1 MRRLLVLAC
10 LGAPLALVAAC
21 GSNSGTPS
29 GTGGKAGTGG
39 ASGSGG
45 ASATGGKTGT
55 GGAGTGGTVGTGG
68 AGTGGAGTGGAGTG
82 GAAGPGTG
90 GAAGAGTGGAAQ
102 GGAGGPGGAGGAAAT
117 SPTLAQLCSAGSSA
131 GAGGGASGAAG
142 AGGGTAT
149 SLAFTNVTYQ
159 GDPRVIPSEA
169 LFSFINTVDDPHTQI
184 MRLHNGGTTDVH
196 ITSLQLVGNTLA
208 PGTNPPAT
216 PGAAGGTLFPLNYNE
231 VSLPAAFKIT
241 PNKTIPATLAAGADL
256 DVTVQFLSTQTNP
269 PDRMYNIGG
278 QAVSAVLVAKT
289 DAPGC
294 IPAGLYAVSLW
305 NNSETGLDSTTTP
318 PTLPSANWARY
329 EPTFGQVVATL
340 GYKVNLGSDFI
351 QALNT
356 NNMAI
361 LGPAYSTEEVQI
373 HTFVKADSAAPVQL
387 LAVGR
392 FAPPTDLP
400 YGWYPVG
407 SLTGM
412 PAGAGGAGGA
422 AAGGAGG
429 AGGAGAGGAAG
440 AAPPTVTDA
449 QPAAIPSTST
459 QAATQPAPLKVVATM
474 LSSPLGVDWN
484 TSNYSEQILPPL
496 KTGSDGTTFDPGTM
510 TFGIWTFSNQRTT
523 GGLSSAGVPAPNV
536 GNGDYDYTQDS
547 LNIDAVH
554 SHRVRVYPLKYRA
567 GVVVPHAYL
576 IGWEEASNGDYQDFV
591 FLLKN
596 VSPGP
601 APSL

>member
-1 MRRLLVLAC
+1 
-10 LGAPLALVAAC
+10 
-21 GSNSGTPS
+21 GTS
-29 GTGGKAGTGG
+29 GTGGRP
-39 ASGSGG
+39 GS
-45 ASATGGKTGT
+45 
-55 GGAGTGGTVGTGG
+55 GGAGTGGSVGTGG
-68 AGTGGAGTGGAGTG
+68 TGATIDGGVPDSAGGAASGGSTPAQTGGAGGSAG
-82 GAAGPGTG
+82 GPGGPTLASLCPATAGVG
-90 GAAGAGTGGAAQ
+90 GAAGAGGA
-102 GGAGGPGGAGGAAAT
+102 
-117 SPTLAQLCSAGSSA
+117 
-131 GAGGGASGAAG
+131 
-142 AGGGTAT
+142 TAM

-184 MRLHNGGTTDVH
+184 MRLHNSGTTDVH

-351 QALNT
+351 QELNT

-361 LGPAYSTEEVQI
+361 LGPAYSTEEVQV
-373 HTFVKADSAAPVQL
+373 HTFVKADSSAPVQL

-412 PAGAGGAGGA
+412 PTGAGGAGGA
-422 AAGGAGG
+422 ASGAGG
-429 AGGAGAGGAAG
+429 AGVGGAAG

-459 QAATQPAPLKVVATM
+459 QAATQPAPLRVVATM

-484 TSNYSEQILPPL
+484 TSNYSEQILPPF
-496 KTGSDGTTFDPGTM
+496 KTGSNGTTFDPGTM

-536 GNGDYDYTQDS
+536 GNGDYDYSQDS

-554 SHRVRVYPLKYRA
+554 SHRVRVYPLKDRA
-567 GVVVPHAYL
+567 GVLVPHAYL

-591 FLLKN
+591 FILKN
-596 VSPGP
+596 VNP
-601 APSL
+601 AP

>member
-1 MRRLLVLAC
+1 MVSARGFGLLVLVWCFSMA
-10 LGAPLALVAAC
+10 GC
-21 GSNSGTPS
+21 GSSSPGTS
-29 GTGGKAGTGG
+29 GTGGRP
-39 ASGSGG
+39 GS
-45 ASATGGKTGT
+45 
-55 GGAGTGGTVGTGG
+55 GGAGTGGSVGTGG
-68 AGTGGAGTGGAGTG
+68 TGATIDGGVPDSAGGAASGGSTPAQTGGAGGSAG
-82 GAAGPGTG
+82 GPGGPTLASLCPATAGVG
-90 GAAGAGTGGAAQ
+90 GAAGAGGA
-102 GGAGGPGGAGGAAAT
+102 
-117 SPTLAQLCSAGSSA
+117 
-131 GAGGGASGAAG
+131 
-142 AGGGTAT
+142 TAM

-184 MRLHNGGTTDVH
+184 MRLHNSGTTDVH

-351 QALNT
+351 QELNT

-361 LGPAYSTEEVQI
+361 LGPAYSTEEVQV
-373 HTFVKADSAAPVQL
+373 HTFVKADSSAPVQL

-412 PAGAGGAGGA
+412 PTGAGGAGGA
-422 AAGGAGG
+422 ASGAGG
-429 AGGAGAGGAAG
+429 AGVGGAAG

-459 QAATQPAPLKVVATM
+459 QAATQPAPLRVVATM

-484 TSNYSEQILPPL
+484 TSNYSEQILPPF
-496 KTGSDGTTFDPGTM
+496 KTGSNGTTFDPGTM

-536 GNGDYDYTQDS
+536 GNGDYDYSQDS

-554 SHRVRVYPLKYRA
+554 SHRVRVYPLKDRA
-567 GVVVPHAYL
+567 GVLVPHAYL

-591 FLLKN
+591 FILKN
-596 VSPGP
+596 VNP
-601 APSL
+601 AP